1 MNRLVIFC
9 VIVLSAL
16 SALAEDLALEKL
28 FDGRYNNNPHT
39 QVTIITN
46 DYSYFRSIDV
56 NGDSRI
62 VREIEALLKKD
73 KAKSFNCVE
82 EYSNG
87 KYSQILSF
95 PGNVSVGFDKT
106 SDKSANLFIS
116 KQAKSG
122 RSGKSGARSTSKSI
136 SKSISKSKSSSS
148 KKKERTVSRTIT
160 RTNNDSDDRVHVYTL
175 DDGSEITIVSN

>member
-1 MNRLVIFC
+1 MKRLVIFC

-16 SALAEDLALEKL
+16 SAMAEDLALEKL

-73 KAKSFNCVE
+73 KAKSSNCVE

-106 SDKSANLFIS
+106 SDKKANLFIS
-116 KQAKSG
+116 KMVKSG
-122 RSGKSGARSTSKSI
+122 RSEKSRTRSTSKST
-136 SKSISKSKSSSS
+136 SKSSAS

-160 RTNNDSDDRVHVYTL
+160 RTNKDADDRVHVYTL
-175 DDGSEITIVSN
+175 DDGSEVTIVLN